1 VAFWRLKDRDLRERE
16 WRAFAGAF
24 ELEPAPALAETLRE
38 DLDLGP
44 GAIATVYER
53 ARPDQPDT
61 VVFEQ
66 ANDRDGPA
74 GTLTGLRIGV
84 VVRSSVEHSSV
95 SLRASARR
103 HKILEGLVA
112 GRSGAQRLDGAF
124 DPEFDAAVS
133 VYAREVDQATALLT
147 RPVRTVLAR
156 LLGEADEVVVG
167 LAEGLRAALDQDRL
181 PDVLAGLATLEQLV
195 LPASHESA
203 GIWDQGAWRFLE
215 VILWG
220 LAGVL
225 VHKIITI
232 AWWLRSSRFY
242 REGIVMH
249 VAHILTTPLLVLV
262 AVLLLSLATLSI
274 TLAGGNQLTID
285 LSDPRILAAVSF
297 LLGSS
302 PWPLWDFIE
311 GTAKRITG
319 KVE

>member
-1 VAFWRLKDRDLRERE
+1 MAFWRPKDRDLRERE

-156 LLGEADEVVVG
+156 LLGEADEVV
-167 LAEGLRAALDQDRL
+167 AS
-181 PDVLAGLATLEQLV
+181 AT
-195 LPASHESA
+195 ASHAKGSVPRHA
-203 GIWDQGAWRFLE
+203 NGAPPSVAIGPLNLYLALE
-215 VILWG
+215 VGVPFELDALG
-220 LAGVL
+220 LLMAD
-225 VHKIITI
+225 
-232 AWWLRSSRFY
+232 
-242 REGIVMH
+242 
-249 VAHILTTPLLVLV
+249 
-262 AVLLLSLATLSI
+262 LLSLHAALLS
-274 TLAGGNQLTID
+274 A
-285 LSDPRILAAVSF
+285 S
-297 LLGSS
+297 
-302 PWPLWDFIE
+302 
-311 GTAKRITG
+311 G
-319 KVE
+319 KGR